1 MRSDK
6 YLDSTITIWC
16 LTMSNWWLC
25 ATSGECA
32 MSGSSSTAK
41 PTSFRAR
48 NGNLWHHIIWVTLRR
63 GLGSAVTVFKSSR
76 SQVRKLLRDLF
87 VTTDWDHW
95 ANIGLW
101 RVDYSTV
108 WSPWKESVFDLLKSL
123 LVALPLVG
131 KVHSSVFLVRKSSWK
146 DKQIACWKGWKKKS
160 V

>member
-6 YLDSTITIWC
+6 YLDSTMTIWC

-32 MSGSSSTAK
+32 MSGSSSTVK

-48 NGNLWHHIIWVTLRR
+48 NGNLWHHHIIWVTRR

-87 VTTDWDHW
+87 VTTDRDHW

-101 RVDYSTV
+101 RSG
-108 WSPWKESVFDLLKSL
+108 LLDCVKSL
-123 LVALPLVG
+123 ERVRLWPVEVFTRSP
-131 KVHSSVFLVRKSSWK
+131 SSRWEGSFFSVLSSK
-146 DKQIACWKGWKKKS
+146 IVLKIACWKGWKKS